1 MLDGLD
7 NESLDSPVEEN
18 SSPQFSRSAFVAK
31 PSGTPKSYQVQK
43 RALHETKAK
52 LDCARKDLALK
63 DQAAIAANDM
73 LYDLRAKLSE
83 VSSAAKKRQADAA
96 AREASLEES
105 LQLAQQRLAEEK
117 HRAAKSLEDQSRSRA
132 ALATEQAA
140 LASTSAAKEAALER
154 CLIDER
160 KQRMRAEDREQ
171 AERAARA
178 HTEAELAHAVERG
191 RAEMKARLLEAQR
204 GHELARSALEATKL
218 ELSSLSDKSLALA
231 RQVDDGT
238 RALAEAA
245 RREAAA
251 QSSLAAVQAQLSKE
265 RHEAGA
271 FRDAQQ
277 AAIRKHAEA
286 QEALAQACS
295 RGEVAAA
302 QAAARLEVSEAAAR
316 VAWSA
321 AETAKARAA
330 EACARREAMQTERDA
345 ASSAEA
351 GLRSRMEELLAKMSF
366 AEDLGRNLE
375 SSRSALNAA
384 AAREQAAEAARA
396 AVDAELVEVRTAL
409 RLETSKLVEARTMLE
424 STAAELK
431 GRLSALETA
440 ATRGELLAE
449 RLAEAEVRLAE
460 NAAALHARHADV
472 DEMGRELT
480 DTNAKLVAAVQSAA
494 DAQRERSAIQEK
506 LDTALLEAAEARHAV
521 ATLVLREVSVVSG
534 AAGRSNGRSGGS
546 YPGGSAQE
554 EADGQRLRAALVRQ
568 EAEREMAAALEREG
582 KLKERVQAVLGE
594 TVLLKGERDLAR
606 AEAAEAKRRA
616 AELEQ
621 LAAEERMH
629 AAKAQYSLS
638 TREAELQ
645 AAREQAENS
654 AAARVVEAV
663 ATVRKELYER
673 ILGAEE
679 RTTKSIEQAAT
690 LERRAAEMQACLSR
704 READLEQGILTTV
717 RAHAE
722 VRAVEARAAA
732 AEQRFANDRLA
743 AHRSQLEWA
752 CEREREMRAAAAA
765 ELETARKETVSYER
779 KLLRASSEMEA
790 WRRKANDLEA
800 QMNDLEAQMAL
811 AQAAAARA
819 ASEAVTSL
827 KQAAI
832 DTATAVAD
840 AEAARAEAARAE
852 VARAEAAA
860 RAEDLAVTGA
870 AAPAAVL
877 AAPAHALDLLLA
889 AARGDVRQDTRS
901 IATAG
906 TSATG
911 AGAGLAWSA
920 ATSPCGAVG
929 TSPCGTA
936 VGTSPCGRAVG
947 TSPCGTAVGAHV
959 PRAVCASPE
968 RPERP
973 SLGRFLAAAG
983 QPLATLVM
991 SSLSDEDVAGI
1002 CKREGRT
1009 PRRMREREVLR
1020 TAPPRSPNPGPSP
1033 GKGVGERLVERTPGR
1048 TPRPRRASPRAA
1060 SGSGSPRS

>member
-1 MLDGLD
+1 
-7 NESLDSPVEEN
+7 
-18 SSPQFSRSAFVAK
+18 
-31 PSGTPKSYQVQK
+31 
-43 RALHETKAK
+43 
-52 LDCARKDLALK
+52 
-63 DQAAIAANDM
+63 
-73 LYDLRAKLSE
+73 
-83 VSSAAKKRQADAA
+83 
-96 AREASLEES
+96 
-105 LQLAQQRLAEEK
+105 
-117 HRAAKSLEDQSRSRA
+117 
-132 ALATEQAA
+132 
-140 LASTSAAKEAALER
+140 
-154 CLIDER
+154 
-160 KQRMRAEDREQ
+160 
-171 AERAARA
+171 
-178 HTEAELAHAVERG
+178 
-191 RAEMKARLLEAQR
+191 
-204 GHELARSALEATKL
+204 
-218 ELSSLSDKSLALA
+218 
-231 RQVDDGT
+231 
-238 RALAEAA
+238 
-245 RREAAA
+245 
-251 QSSLAAVQAQLSKE
+251 
-265 RHEAGA
+265 
-271 FRDAQQ
+271 
-277 AAIRKHAEA
+277 
-286 QEALAQACS
+286 
-295 RGEVAAA
+295 
-302 QAAARLEVSEAAAR
+302 
-316 VAWSA
+316 
-321 AETAKARAA
+321 
-330 EACARREAMQTERDA
+330 
-345 ASSAEA
+345 
-351 GLRSRMEELLAKMSF
+351 
-366 AEDLGRNLE
+366 
-375 SSRSALNAA
+375 
-384 AAREQAAEAARA
+384 
-396 AVDAELVEVRTAL
+396 
-409 RLETSKLVEARTMLE
+409 
-424 STAAELK
+424 
-431 GRLSALETA
+431 
-440 ATRGELLAE
+440 
-449 RLAEAEVRLAE
+449 
-460 NAAALHARHADV
+460 
-472 DEMGRELT
+472 
-480 DTNAKLVAAVQSAA
+480 
-494 DAQRERSAIQEK
+494 
-506 LDTALLEAAEARHAV
+506 
-521 ATLVLREVSVVSG
+521 
-534 AAGRSNGRSGGS
+534 
-546 YPGGSAQE
+546 
-554 EADGQRLRAALVRQ
+554 
-568 EAEREMAAALEREG
+568 
-582 KLKERVQAVLGE
+582 
-594 TVLLKGERDLAR
+594 
-606 AEAAEAKRRA
+606 
-616 AELEQ
+616 
-621 LAAEERMH
+621 
-629 AAKAQYSLS
+629 
-638 TREAELQ
+638 
-645 AAREQAENS
+645 
-654 AAARVVEAV
+654 
-663 ATVRKELYER
+663 
-673 ILGAEE
+673 
-679 RTTKSIEQAAT
+679 
-690 LERRAAEMQACLSR
+690 MQACLSS